1 MLSYTNSFMIYRK
14 IDFLSKCSQLRHGGK
29 VDPETEA
36 GHRPRSSIQLLHSGS
51 VFAMVSQNF
60 ANFKKRRKS
69 FGWLPR
75 SRIASE
81 TSGFR
86 TQRSDPDVHR
96 VPIKTCGDAKLFK
109 MHF

>member
-1 MLSYTNSFMIYRK
+1 MLSYTNSSMIYWN

-60 ANFKKRRKS
+60 VNFKKEENLSVGYLDPESQVKHQD
-69 FGWLPR
+69 
-75 SRIASE
+75 
-81 TSGFR
+81 SGPKDR
-86 TQRSDPDVHR
+86 TQMYTWVR
-96 VPIKTCGDAKLFK
+96 
-109 MHF
+109 